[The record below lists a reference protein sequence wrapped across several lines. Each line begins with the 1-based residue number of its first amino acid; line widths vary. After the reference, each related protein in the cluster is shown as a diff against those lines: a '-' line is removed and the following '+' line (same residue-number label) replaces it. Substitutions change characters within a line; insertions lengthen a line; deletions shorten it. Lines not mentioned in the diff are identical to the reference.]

1 MCLILCC
8 QIYIFDDG
16 MSNFKDLRSKWKPP
30 SSSTGEK
37 DEKEEGAVK
46 TSSTTWSAQREA
58 ERAGEREPILSGFV
72 PDYDLNL
79 FREAQAAAALKI
91 EEELKNMPPSKGTR

>member
-1 MCLILCC
+1 MSYYATKYNVIADV
-8 QIYIFDDG
+8 IY
-16 MSNFKDLRSKWKPP
+16 NFKELRSKWKPP

-37 DEKEEGAVK
+37 DEKVEGASK
-46 TSSTTWSAQREA
+46 TSLWSAQREA